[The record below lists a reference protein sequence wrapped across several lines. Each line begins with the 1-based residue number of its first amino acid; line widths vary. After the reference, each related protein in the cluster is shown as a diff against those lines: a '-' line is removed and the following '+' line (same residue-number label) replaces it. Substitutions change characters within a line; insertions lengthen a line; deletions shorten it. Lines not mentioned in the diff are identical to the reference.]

1 MGGVTS
7 VKLPL
12 TSQLDW
18 LVAERDK
25 TDRRE
30 GGERQTDTKDTVE

>member
-7 VKLPL
+7 VKVPL

-25 TDRRE
+25 TDRR
-30 GGERQTDTKDTVE
+30 GGGGGIDRHSRVRN

>member
-7 VKLPL
+7 VKVPL

-25 TDRRE
+25 TDRR
-30 GGERQTDTKDTVE
+30 GGGGR